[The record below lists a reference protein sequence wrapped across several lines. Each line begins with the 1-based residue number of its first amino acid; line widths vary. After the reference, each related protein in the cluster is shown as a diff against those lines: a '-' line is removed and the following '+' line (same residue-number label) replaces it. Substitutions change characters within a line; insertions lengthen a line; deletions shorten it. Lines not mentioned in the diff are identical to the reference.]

1 MKIPNKRELQ
11 QIVSNH
17 SSDIDFK
24 EFLKLYKD
32 YTKETYPFLVN
43 DTTLSSNNPLRFRKK
58 AINSKIEQNKAQH
71 NLDRKT
77 AKISALSSG
86 AVSKYEFLT
95 GKDVLPEKDLLEKA
109 ATMKRFEYSPL
120 SKELKKQTS
129 VGEKQYQD
137 FDKVFNHDGHEKPVK
152 NKGEEPLITNESS
165 LFYDNKYSFS
175 EFTPRLL
182 DH

>member
-1 MKIPNKRELQ
+1 
-11 QIVSNH
+11 
-17 SSDIDFK
+17 
-24 EFLKLYKD
+24 
-32 YTKETYPFLVN
+32 
-43 DTTLSSNNPLRFRKK
+43 
-58 AINSKIEQNKAQH
+58 
-71 NLDRKT
+71 
-77 AKISALSSG
+77 
-86 AVSKYEFLT
+86 
-95 GKDVLPEKDLLEKA
+95 
-109 ATMKRFEYSPL
+109 MKRFEYSPL

-175 EFTPRLL
+175 EFTPQLL